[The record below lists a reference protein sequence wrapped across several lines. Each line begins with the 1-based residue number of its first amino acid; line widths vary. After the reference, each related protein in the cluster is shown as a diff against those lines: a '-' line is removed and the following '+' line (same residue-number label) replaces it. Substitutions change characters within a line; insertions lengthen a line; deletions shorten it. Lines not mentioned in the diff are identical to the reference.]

1 MCKRHSHDGIQP
13 IASKIPIA
21 YSCDAFWS
29 WYQACCRRG
38 KCYYESTQPWR
49 AHTKSA
55 LPILP
60 LLVVADN
67 YFALWAELLFTEK
80 DMSYDFGKLGG
91 VFFTPVKEVLC
102 PPPCPVASMSLQLFS
117 QMESQDSKISNNTLD
132 QRDPQKSKEC
142 VFPGWMKDKRE
153 GSMFQKTSL
162 WSPSVGSRCT
172 TLPSNTSCS

>member
-1 MCKRHSHDGIQP
+1 MHFGHGIRPAAEGESVIMKARSLEGHTQSRP
-13 IASKIPIA
+13 YLFCHCWLLLIIILHCGQSCSSLKKI
-21 YSCDAFWS
+21 CHMT
-29 WYQACCRRG
+29 C
-38 KCYYESTQPWR
+38 
-49 AHTKSA
+49 
-55 LPILP
+55 
-60 LLVVADN
+60 
-67 YFALWAELLFTEK
+67 
-80 DMSYDFGKLGG
+80 GKLGG

-102 PPPCPVASMSLQLFS
+102 PPPCPVASMSLWLFS